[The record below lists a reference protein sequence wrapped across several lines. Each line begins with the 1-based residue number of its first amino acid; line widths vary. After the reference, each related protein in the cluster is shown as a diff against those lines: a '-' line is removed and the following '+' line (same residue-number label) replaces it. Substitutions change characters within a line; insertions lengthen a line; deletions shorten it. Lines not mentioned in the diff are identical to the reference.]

1 MDQLP
6 NTGVWGEEERKGE
19 KGKKGERTGKK
30 GEGRGE
36 GLVSSNKYIWG
47 RVGGMVHVACPSCR
61 ILLLWVPYFKI
72 EIEKLV

>member
-6 NTGVWGEEERKGE
+6 NTGVGGGRKRERE
-19 KGKKGERTGKK
+19 KEGERTGKK

-47 RVGGMVHVACPSCR
+47 RVGGMAHVPWKKFQVVGSSCCGYR
-61 ILLLWVPYFKI
+61 IS
-72 EIEKLV
+72 KLRD